1 MTQTHCRP
9 CVSGVKLKESL
20 VGKWNKKQMKIGR
33 RTLSIRYKNRTNSFD
48 VYIFIQKEVILL
60 SICTFLFILLC
71 SQSQQLVFSKF
82 FLLKLVD
89 LSVGSVYLHTKSFT
103 HTLSFFLG
111 MFLTALL
118 LVDVFQYCV
127 S

>member
-20 VGKWNKKQMKIGR
+20 VGKWNKKQMKIGK
-33 RTLSIRYKNRTNSFD
+33 RTLSIRHKNRTNSFD

-60 SICTFLFILLC
+60 SIYTFLFIFLC
-71 SQSQQLVFSKF
+71 SQSQLLVFSKF

-89 LSVGSVYLHTKSFT
+89 LSVGSVYLHTNSFI
-103 HTLSFFLG
+103 HTWSFFFVCFNSSSFG
-111 MFLTALL
+111 
-118 LVDVFQYCV
+118 
-127 S
+127 